1 VKLQLV
7 LHKWHLV
14 LLVMRWAQLLMQIQK
29 LLLKLLLQWLQRT
42 LPLPLVPL
50 LQ

>member
-14 LLVMRWAQLLMQIQK
+14 PLVIAWVQLLKQIQK
-29 LLLKLLLQWLQRT
+29 LLLKLLLQWPQRT
-42 LPLPLVPL
+42 LPLLLV
-50 LQ
+50 LQLE

>member
-29 LLLKLLLQWLQRT
+29 LLLKLPLQWPQLI
-42 LPLPLVPL
+42 LPLLLVPL
-50 LQ
+50 LE